1 MASEEVILPF
11 GAFLDCD
18 CPDPA
23 EQFVPAG
30 YVKGEEGWICGPGY
44 AGTAVKRPE
53 PKLRNEIKTS
63 SKDDLKMICVI
74 YSYVYMLCV
83 MFFLMFIICS
93 LYVILLLCYLF
104 CAL

>member
-63 SKDDLKMICVI
+63 SKDDLKICVI